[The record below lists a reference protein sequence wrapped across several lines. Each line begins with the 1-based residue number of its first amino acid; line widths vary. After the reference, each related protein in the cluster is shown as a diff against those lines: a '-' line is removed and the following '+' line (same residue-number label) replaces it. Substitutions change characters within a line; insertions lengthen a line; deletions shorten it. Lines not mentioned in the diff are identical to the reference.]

1 MRHYSNDVHNVQD
14 VVSYQDSIGVRR
26 PILIDNDSVNGRAE
40 SPAVLYTSK
49 TVLVTPAHDK
59 PVLRIAP
66 DWTLEPDIEHV
77 PAVYAD
83 VKTPHLKEDLPFV
96 SPVYVPQTEGSI
108 ELWLGAS
115 VVKVKRPPKHK
126 ISDPSLG
133 KAPTDLQIE
142 AWRGDNQKAIAAG
155 DDALPFRSGGVR
167 GRISGFSKAARW
179 RMKLR
184 VNKMKLPKGEAG
196 LPSFVT
202 LTYPGDDYSHDSKT
216 WKRDLD
222 TLFKRMKRKF
232 PLSSAIWKLEPQKRG
247 APHFHLLVW
256 GVNDDRV
263 MADLHLMQWLPAVWH
278 TIVGSSQAA
287 HLVRGVLVK
296 SVWSWGGIQSYL
308 SKYMSK
314 LPDGELSSDWE
325 YPGRWWG
332 VFSSANIP
340 WGTCVR
346 IPLPLAESK
355 IMIRRLRKYAGI
367 KGRDFSSS
375 LTIIC
380 RNADDWFDKLPGLIY
395 FASQGAI

>member
-1 MRHYSNDVHNVQD
+1 MRNYSNDVHNVQD
-14 VVSYQDSIGVRR
+14 FTTYQDYIDVRS
-26 PILIDNDSVNGRAE
+26 PILIDNGSVNGRDE

-59 PVLRIAP
+59 QVLRITP
-66 DWTLEPDIEHV
+66 DWTLEPDIEHI

-115 VVKVKRPPKHK
+115 VVKVKRPPKHVLRVGAGA
-126 ISDPSLG
+126 SGADP
-133 KAPTDLQIE
+133 KTKP
-142 AWRGDNQKAIAAG
+142 NK
-155 DDALPFRSGGVR
+155 R

-179 RMKLR
+179 RMKLK
-184 VNKMKLPKGEAG
+184 VNKMQLPKGEAG

-332 VFSSANIP
+332 VFSSVNIP
-340 WGTCVR
+340 WGTCIK

-355 IMIRRLRKYAGI
+355 IMIRYLRKYAGI

-380 RNADDWFDKLPGLIY
+380 RNADDWFDKLPGLIC
-395 FASQGAI
+395 FTSQGVA

>member
-1 MRHYSNDVHNVQD
+1 MVALTLLYFRKGIYVTMRHYSNNAHNVQD
-14 VVSYQDSIGVRR
+14 VVGYQDSIGVRR

-59 PVLRIAP
+59 PVLRITS

-115 VVKVKRPPKHK
+115 VVKVKRPPKHVLRVGAGA
-126 ISDPSLG
+126 SGADP
-133 KAPTDLQIE
+133 KTKP
-142 AWRGDNQKAIAAG
+142 NK
-155 DDALPFRSGGVR
+155 R

-202 LTYPGDDYSHDSKT
+202 LTYPGDDYSHDAKT

-222 TLFKRMKRKF
+222 TLFKRLKRKF

-314 LPDGELSSDWE
+314 LPEGELSSDWE

-340 WGTCVR
+340 WGTPIK

-355 IMIRRLRKYAGI
+355 IMIRYLRKYAGI

>member
-1 MRHYSNDVHNVQD
+1 MVALTLLYFRKGMYVTMRHYSNNVHNVQD
-14 VVSYQDSIGVRR
+14 VVGYQDSIGVRR

-40 SPAVLYTSK
+40 SPAVLYSSK

-59 PVLRIAP
+59 PVLRITS
-66 DWTLEPDIEHV
+66 DWTLEPDVEHV

-115 VVKVKRPPKHK
+115 VVKVKRPPKHVLRVGAGA
-126 ISDPSLG
+126 SGADP
-133 KAPTDLQIE
+133 KTKP
-142 AWRGDNQKAIAAG
+142 NK
-155 DDALPFRSGGVR
+155 R

-202 LTYPGDDYSHDSKT
+202 LTYPGDDYSHNSKT

-314 LPDGELSSDWE
+314 LPEGELSSDWE

-340 WGTCVR
+340 WGTCIK

-355 IMIRRLRKYAGI
+355 IMIRYLRKYAGI

-395 FASQGAI
+395 FASQGVA